1 MEATEEE
8 QPRTMRIERV
18 MRAQEITDR
27 GKVVITFQAEDA
39 LFRLVMTRDHAI
51 DLSAGLARAVQGLD
65 VRER

>member
-1 MEATEEE
+1 MSALSPYSFPRPLGPARCEMEATEEE

-39 LFRLVMTRDHAI
+39 LFRLEMT
-51 DLSAGLARAVQGLD
+51 
-65 VRER
+65 